1 VILNI
6 EGQKFVE
13 VKNISHILKCQHE
26 LLNVVKS
33 EDTITGVIQLNAE
46 FFLNNV
52 FEPSVNKFEFSFVIE
67 KNSDQNCLDLKL
79 KYLTTS
85 VLDNQGIQ
93 VDYQLELNIEESQV
107 TEAFK
112 QPSLEQPGE
121 FDNIKDE
128 IKDEVDKSLN
138 DVLKRTKKDR
148 KETNDK
154 GTLDHMKGIVT
165 DTAGHLSGL
174 VTDTAGHAKEI
185 VVDSAAFAKG
195 LVVDSASLAKDIVTE
210 AGSLVK
216 EVVGTTAAH
225 AKEIAGTT
233 VDFSKEVLSDSAEF
247 LKTTSGH
254 AVNAVTD
261 AAGHVKGIVTDTA
274 GHVKE
279 ILPDV
284 DDIKNLVGQAGNFV
298 KITAQEVV
306 SNAKDLASSAKSA
319 FNHRNLKSRMST
331 YKVCYIKDEND
342 LEKISQENNVSIEQL
357 YRDNNYSIKDIVII
371 KENE

>member
-6 EGQKFVE
+6 EGQKFIE

-26 LLNVVKS
+26 LVNVVKS
-33 EDTITGVIQLNAE
+33 EDTITGVIQLNTE
-46 FFLNNV
+46 FFLNNL
-52 FEPSVNKFEFSFVIE
+52 FEPSVNTFEFSFTIE

-85 VLDNQGIQ
+85 VLDNQGVQ
-93 VDYQLELNIEESQV
+93 VDYQLELNIEEV

-112 QPSLEQPGE
+112 QPLFEQPGE

-128 IKDEVDKSLN
+128 IKDEVDKNLN
-138 DVLKRTKKDR
+138 DVLKRTEEKR
-148 KETNDK
+148 KEESDK
-154 GTLDHMKGIVT
+154 STLDHMKGIVT
-165 DTAGHLSGL
+165 DTAGHLSDL
-174 VTDTAGHAKEI
+174 VTDTAGHAKDV

-195 LVVDSASLAKDIVTE
+195 LVTDTAGFAKEVVTE

-216 EVVGTTAAH
+216 EVVGTTAVH

-233 VDFSKEVLSDSAEF
+233 AEFTKEVLTDSAEF
-247 LKTTSGH
+247 IKTTSGH
-254 AVNAVTD
+254 AINTVTD

-284 DDIKNLVGQAGNFV
+284 EDIKNLVGQAGNFV
-298 KITAQEVV
+298 KITAQEVA
-306 SNAKDLASSAKSA
+306 SHAKDLASSAKSA

-342 LEKISQENNVSIEQL
+342 LEKISQENNISIEQL
-357 YRDNNYSIKDIVII
+357 YRDNNYSIKDAVII